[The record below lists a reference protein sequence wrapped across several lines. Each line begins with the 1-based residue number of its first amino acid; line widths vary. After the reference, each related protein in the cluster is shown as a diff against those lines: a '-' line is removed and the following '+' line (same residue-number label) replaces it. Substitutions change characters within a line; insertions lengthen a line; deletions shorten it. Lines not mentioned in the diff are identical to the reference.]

1 MLITVIHNTQDK
13 VRATSLKKEMESQG
27 LKPNE
32 YNIIGA
38 IMNSGTP
45 AVGIMQSHKKC
56 IEFAKQQGANRV
68 CILEDDVK
76 FLAPN
81 TLSMLFY
88 NATVLKTI
96 TEYDIL
102 IAGMYDGTPEYI
114 EACPSV
120 VKVRDKFSGL
130 FCYVIQSNFYDRF
143 LEAEEPYQLDFW
155 LHHMGKA
162 QVFCVYPMIAIQHD
176 GYSYNRKEITRYN
189 EWLHTKYKLFN
200 S

>member
-1 MLITVIHNTQDK
+1 MFITVIHNPHDR
-13 VRATSLKKEMESQG
+13 VRAASLEKEMQSQG
-27 LKPNE
+27 LKKEE
-32 YNIIGA
+32 YNIIQA
-38 IMNSGTP
+38 VMNPGTP
-45 AVGIMQSHKKC
+45 AVGIMQSHKNC
-56 IEFAKQQGANRV
+56 IEFAKKQNAARV
-68 CILEDDVK
+68 CIIEDDVK

-88 NATVLKTI
+88 NATVLKTV

-102 IAGMYDGTPEYI
+102 LAGMYEGTPEYI

-120 VKVRDKFSGL
+120 VKVSDKFSGL
-130 FCYVIQSNFYDRF
+130 ICYVIQSHFYDRF
-143 LEAEEPYQLDFW
+143 LEAEQPYQLDFW
-155 LHHMGKA
+155 LHNMAKA

-200 S
+200 H